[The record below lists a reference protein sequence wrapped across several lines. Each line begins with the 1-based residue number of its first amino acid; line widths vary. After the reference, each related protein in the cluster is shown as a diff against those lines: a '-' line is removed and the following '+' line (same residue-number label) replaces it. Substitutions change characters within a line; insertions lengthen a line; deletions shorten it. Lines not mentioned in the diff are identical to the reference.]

1 LRLHK
6 AGIPVLQENTMKT
19 PNALLW
25 TAACLMS
32 LAGCNTPESLAK
44 NQSAAHEWLNLQTS
58 SAGIRVEGN
67 WFAEGWGRAT
77 LKQSGRQITGT
88 IDTYEVKGVASGRK
102 AYLTTWDSGKCYY
115 AIILSRKS
123 NNVLTGT
130 YTDGPV
136 FLDDPAEQRPIE
148 LRRSF

>member
-1 LRLHK
+1 
-6 AGIPVLQENTMKT
+6 MKT
-19 PNALLW
+19 PNALLCA
-25 TAACLMS
+25 AACMMS
-32 LAGCNTPESLAK
+32 LVGCNTPQSLAK
-44 NQSAAHEWLNLQTS
+44 NQSAAQEWLNLQTS
-58 SAGIRVEGN
+58 SARIQVDGN
-67 WFAEGWGRAT
+67 WFAEGWGRAK

-88 IDTYEVKGVASGRK
+88 MDTYEVKGVVSGRK

-115 AIILSRKS
+115 AIILTQTGK
-123 NNVLTGT
+123 NVLTGS